1 MNGRRAAISDV
12 SAVILP
18 AVDLGLHASGG
29 EPLGRYRQPRRTGG
43 LGAAARVEG
52 DATRAAI
59 GLDAVGAVDAIEAV
73 EIALDGGW
81 TREAYARAKRE
92 R

>member
-1 MNGRRAAISDV
+1 M
-12 SAVILP
+12 
-18 AVDLGLHASGG
+18 
-29 EPLGRYRQPRRTGG
+29 
-43 LGAAARVEG
+43 EG

-59 GLDAVGAVDAIEAV
+59 GLDAVDAVDAIEAV

-92 R
+92 ELARLETCLLYTSPSPRD